1 MINTIW
7 FLLIFIGIVYSLF
20 TGTLNEINN
29 IILKDAQEGVM
40 FSISLVGIMSF
51 WLGIMN
57 IAEESGLIKKLS
69 KGLRPIMRILFPD
82 IPDGH
87 PAQSSILMNF
97 IANMFGVGNAATAL
111 GLKAMK
117 DMNSLNRD
125 KKRATNAMCMF
136 LVINMSSLQLVP
148 LSVLKIRLDYGAAN
162 PSEIIAPGL
171 IATGISTIVGI
182 VAAKLLEKREYS

>member
-87 PAQSSILMNF
+87 PAQNSILMNF

-148 LSVLKIRLDYGAAN
+148 LNVLKIRLDYGASN

-182 VAAKLLEKREYS
+182 VAVKLLEKREYS